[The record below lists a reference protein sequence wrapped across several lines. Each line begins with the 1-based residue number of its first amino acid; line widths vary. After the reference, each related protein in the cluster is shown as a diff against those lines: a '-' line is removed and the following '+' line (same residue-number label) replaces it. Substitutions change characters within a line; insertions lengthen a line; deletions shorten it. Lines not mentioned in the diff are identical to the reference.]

1 MIVKSWI
8 RIDFLNKSER
18 KKFNSIITSCT
29 WGSIIIFPGGG
40 GGVGWGWGWV
50 SLKVEG
56 GGSKIILNFL
66 GGGTDFSCTGI
77 ILWKNINSHFP
88 TNLLS
93 LVDTLYS
100 KFLNN
105 ILLKVEYSLTTKI
118 GKACYKFWASQICTH
133 TFMHK
138 IKQRAI

>member
-40 GGVGWGWGWV
+40 VGDGLVWKW
-50 SLKVEG
+50 K
-56 GGSKIILNFL
+56 GGSMIILNFL

-93 LVDTLYS
+93 LVDTLYI

-118 GKACYKFWASQICTH
+118 GKACYKFWASRICTH